1 MKKLSTTQ
9 EKLLSLLKRNIDNP
23 YTVRELQEELN
34 LSSTSLVQ
42 HHIVQLEKMGY
53 LHRNP
58 ANPKDYQVLDGEP
71 EKLITYLNLYGMAQC
86 GPKGSFLDGNP
97 IDKVPISSRLLKFPS
112 NQAFMVKAKG
122 DSMTPK
128 INNGDLVIAKKS
140 NTANSGD
147 LVVCINEGEVLIKKI
162 LFGGDK
168 TILVSLNQKYEPF
181 MVSDNFRI
189 EGVVRSILSY
199 SP

>member
-9 EKLLSLLKRNIDNP
+9 EKLLSLLREAIDNP
-23 YTVRELQEELN
+23 YTVRELQEELG

-71 EKLITYLNLYGMAQC
+71 EKLITYVNLFGMAQC

-97 IDKVPISSRLLKFPS
+97 IDRVPISSRLLKFPS
-112 NQAFMVKAKG
+112 SQAFMVKAKG

-128 INNGDLVIAKKS
+128 INNGDLVIAQKQ
-140 NTANSGD
+140 NTANTGD
-147 LVVCINEGEVLIKKI
+147 IVVCANDGEILIKKV
-162 LFGGDK
+162 LLGKD

-181 MVSDNFRI
+181 LASDNFKI
-189 EGVVRSILSY
+189 EGIVKSVISY
-199 SP
+199 SL

>member
-9 EKLLSLLKRNIDNP
+9 EKLLLLLKKTIDNP

-42 HHIVQLEKMGY
+42 HHIVQLEKKGY

-71 EKLITYLNLYGMAQC
+71 EKLITYVNLFGMAQC

-97 IDKVPISSRLLKFPS
+97 IDRVPISSRLLKFPS

-128 INNGDLVIAKKS
+128 INNGDLVIAQKS
-140 NTANSGD
+140 NTANTGEI
-147 LVVCINEGEVLIKKI
+147 VVCVNDGEVLIKKV
-162 LFGGDK
+162 LLGK
-168 TILVSLNQKYEPF
+168 ETILVSLNQKYEPF
-181 MVSDNFRI
+181 LASANFKI
-189 EGVVRSILSY
+189 EGIVRSVLSY
-199 SP
+199 SL